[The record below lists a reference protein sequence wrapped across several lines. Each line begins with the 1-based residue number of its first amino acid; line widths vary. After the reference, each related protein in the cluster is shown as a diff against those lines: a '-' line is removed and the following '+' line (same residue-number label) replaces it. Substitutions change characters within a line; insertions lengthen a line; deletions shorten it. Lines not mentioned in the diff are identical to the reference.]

1 MIKGCQK
8 RMIFIKDTGCD
19 LFEEAYFILKS
30 DIPLSDCIE
39 DDIVRVATEII
50 NQNKFAKKQKK
61 NRKSFKGL
69 FSFLG
74 GAILGVI
81 GAIIFSFIF

>member
-1 MIKGCQK
+1 
-8 RMIFIKDTGCD
+8 MIFIKDTGCD

-61 NRKSFKGL
+61 NHKSFKGL